1 MSHTAHNRTDL
12 TKRVRRIAGQLAAV
26 EKALDTDASCSDVL
40 QQVAA
45 VRGAINGLMD
55 ELIIEHLREHVAAPD
70 LTPQARD
77 NGAEEL
83 IAVIRRYAK

>member
-12 TKRVRRIAGQLAAV
+12 TKRVRRITGQLAAV
-26 EKALDTDASCSDVL
+26 EKALDANASCSDVL

-70 LTPQARD
+70 LAPQARD